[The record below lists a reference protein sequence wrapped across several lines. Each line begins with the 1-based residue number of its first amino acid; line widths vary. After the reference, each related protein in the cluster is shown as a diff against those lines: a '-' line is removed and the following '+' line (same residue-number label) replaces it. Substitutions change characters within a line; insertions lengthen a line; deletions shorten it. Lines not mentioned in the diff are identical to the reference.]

1 MYVLY
6 GIHDSFDYIDDNAD
20 DDTYNDK
27 DDDAYYDDDDGAY
40 DGVDVMIMMRIIY
53 ENDDEILR

>member
-1 MYVLY
+1 M
-6 GIHDSFDYIDDNAD
+6 FYIDDNAD
-20 DDTYNDK
+20 DHTYNDK